1 MPDVLLFMLF
11 IWACFLAVDDL
22 DRIRDDD
29 VGDEW

>member
-1 MPDVLLFMLF
+1 MNLFLFMLF

-29 VGDEW
+29 AGDEW